1 VPRIWL
7 FWSSQSSFSRSRAL
21 PERTPTTSAAGA
33 AGSGGPTPTD
43 TEGSRPRRRLTTAA
57 VFGMGA
63 ASGANGWNYWDLSEV
78 YRGAQFADV
87 LHGFENYERIRGCVA
102 PSPHHQWFYCYR
114 WDVGMGGY
122 MRGQLLWWGSSGDSF
137 VYIVDA
143 HTWSGLV

>member
-1 VPRIWL
+1 VPRIWRL
-7 FWSSQSSFSRSRAL
+7 LVLAIIVL
-21 PERTPTTSAAGA
+21 AIPGVAGA
-33 AGSGGPTPTD
+33 HTYHECCWGRWIGRTDADGYGRFTSTTTTYNRGCIWYGSG
-43 TEGSRPRRRLTTAA
+43 EWC
-57 VFGMGA
+57 
-63 ASGANGWNYWDLSEV
+63 NGWNYWDLNEV